1 MEILSGNMFAAG
13 VVYQPQGMT
22 FHGQAKL
29 ALKSKCPGYS
39 SRWWSRK
46 ILSAPA
52 VIDTKT
58 TTPYR
63 TAVSEND
70 LKAREQ
76 ILYNYGYKDKATLK
90 WVEGVET
97 KSSQDLL
104 YSPLPMW

>member
-1 MEILSGNMFAAG
+1 MMSDFHR
-13 VVYQPQGMT
+13 QP
-22 FHGQAKL
+22 KL
-29 ALKSKCPGYS
+29 AFKSKAPGLEFK
-39 SRWWSRK
+39 WQSRK
-46 ILSAPA
+46 ILSSHSLT
-52 VIDTKT
+52 DTKT